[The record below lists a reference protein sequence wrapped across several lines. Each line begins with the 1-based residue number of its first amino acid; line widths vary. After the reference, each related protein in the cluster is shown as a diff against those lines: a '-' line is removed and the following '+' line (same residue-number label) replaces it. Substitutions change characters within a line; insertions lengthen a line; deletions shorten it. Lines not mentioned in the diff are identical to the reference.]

1 LRSFDSRGQ
10 DSGLDLQN
18 CVLSRCATVRA
29 PPVPNFGQLHLP
41 SPPMHLAVLA
51 SPSFA
56 VRRGEPTAEEADLPP
71 PDLGE
76 GPGVTRFR
84 FSRPKVQPD
93 IGGEQHHRSGGSCSK
108 SQSRRRLPGLQVHP
122 RFALGV
128 LEADHGAVLRAPRQ
142 AARDFGLRP
151 PEPGGS
157 ALRARRLA
165 DPAADQPPDPGRGA
179 GAPAYGRCRRR
190 RGSRRG
196 HPRTTQGG
204 CPRHTGHAAFTCSAG
219 CPSIEASNH

>member
-1 LRSFDSRGQ
+1 M
-10 DSGLDLQN
+10 
-18 CVLSRCATVRA
+18 LSRCATVRA
-29 PPVPNFGQLHLP
+29 PPVTNFGQLHPP
-41 SPPMHLAVLA
+41 SPPVQLAVLA
-51 SPSFA
+51 DPGFA